1 MSRIRIRG
9 RRIYPSTL
17 AERRVLLSLGAYPFY
32 VPRGVSP
39 YLVARKVARVALGQS
54 PDLVML
60 REVLAKGTRR
70 PLVAQAAPTDPVDVA
85 STAA

>member
-1 MSRIRIRG
+1 MCRIRG

-17 AERRVLLSLGAYPFY
+17 SERRVLMGLGAYPLY

-39 YLVARKVARVALGQS
+39 YLVARKIARVAQGQS
-54 PDLVML
+54 ADLAML
-60 REVLAKGTRR
+60 REVLAKGARR
-70 PLVAQAAPTDPVDVA
+70 PLVTQAAPAESADAA

>member
-1 MSRIRIRG
+1 MCRIRG

-17 AERRVLLSLGAYPFY
+17 SERRVLMSLGAYPLY

-39 YLVARKVARVALGQS
+39 YLVARKIARVALGQAA
-54 PDLVML
+54 DLMML
-60 REVLAKGTRR
+60 GEVLAKSARK
-70 PLVAQAAPTDPVDVA
+70 PLVAQPAPAELVDAA

>member
-1 MSRIRIRG
+1 MCRIRG

-17 AERRVLLSLGAYPFY
+17 SERRVLMSLGAYPLY

-54 PDLVML
+54 ADLAML
-60 REVLAKGTRR
+60 HEVLAKSARR
-70 PLVAQAAPTDPVDVA
+70 PLVTQAAPAEPVDAA